1 MEIKKSP
8 KADLENKK
16 IISVLIGLVVALGIL
31 FVAFEWSQSDVTV
44 YEEALQGA
52 AEVDE
57 ELVDITFRSETPPP
71 PPPPQEQETVLS
83 DVIEIKENTE
93 TVETADF
100 STEDQSDKR
109 VEIQAPIAAPEEEPE
124 DQKKIHVIVEKMPEF
139 KGGAE
144 AMNNFLVRNIKYP
157 LIAQE
162 NNIQGRVICQFV
174 VNSDG
179 RIVDVEVVRGV
190 EASLDA
196 EAVRVIKSMPP
207 WTPGKQGGKNVR
219 VKYTLPIRFKL

>member
-71 PPPPQEQETVLS
+71 PPPPQQQETVLS

-100 STEDQSDKR
+100 STEDESNKR

-144 AMNNFLVRNIKYP
+144 AMNNFLVKNIKYP

>member
-57 ELVDITFRSETPPP
+57 ELVDITFRSEPPPP
-71 PPPPQEQETVLS
+71 PPPPQQQETVLS

-100 STEDQSDKR
+100 STEDESNKR

-139 KGGAE
+139 KGGAG
-144 AMNNFLVRNIKYP
+144 AMNNFLVKNIKYP

-179 RIVDVEVVRGV
+179 RIVDVVVVRGV